1 MNKSKSFSKS
11 IGELFAHIQ
20 DLMDTAIHS
29 VIKKT
34 NENGYKKNRLLSFF
48 SSVGDSYFKKYSEI
62 KKHSKHD

>member
-1 MNKSKSFSKS
+1 MNKSFSKS

-29 VIKKT
+29 IVKKT
-34 NENGYKKNRLLSFF
+34 NENDNKKTRLLTCF
-48 SSVGDSYFKKYSEI
+48 SSAADSYFKKYSEI

>member
-29 VIKKT
+29 VIKNT
-34 NENGYKKNRLLSFF
+34 NGDKKNRLLTFF